1 MVPVGM
7 GLVWLHET
15 RRQWE
20 LLFNLIK
27 VGFSFRMWKQLALIG
42 RHSLQQHGQM
52 RHASQEA
59 LVVVGVEIVARL
71 MQTFEA
77 PTIELASEGL
87 ILALHEVFGHNVSNQ
102 KIFIVDLPCPAM
114 RLRHCRRR

>member
-1 MVPVGM
+1 MVT
-7 GLVWLHET
+7 LHIGHHMV

-42 RHSLQQHGQM
+42 RNPLQQHGQM

-77 PTIELASEGL
+77 PTIELACEGL

-102 KIFIVDLPCPAM
+102 KIFIVDLPCSAM

>member
-1 MVPVGM
+1 MVSVGM

-20 LLFNLIK
+20 LLLNLIE
-27 VGFSFRMWKQLALIG
+27 VGFSLHMWKQLALIG
-42 RHSLQQHGQM
+42 RHSLQQYGQM
-52 RHASQEA
+52 RHSSQEA

-77 PTIELASEGL
+77 PAIELASEGL

-102 KIFIVDLPCPAM
+102 KIFIVDLPCSAM
-114 RLRHCRRR
+114 RLYKSDT